1 MKALSV
7 AQPYATLLVLGAK
20 RLETRPWQTA
30 HRGPLAV
37 HAARN
42 LSAAAR
48 ALCRQDP
55 FRSLLR
61 AGGIMS
67 WSDLPRGAV
76 VGAVELTGCARVED
90 LPPPEE
96 PEASLG
102 DFSPGRWVWQLRH
115 PLRLP
120 APLPARGR
128 LGLFDVDLSV
138 TLPQEETVP

>member
-1 MKALSV
+1 MKTLSV
-7 AQPYATLLVLGAK
+7 AQPWAQLLVLGAK
-20 RLETRPWQTA
+20 RLETRRWRTA

-37 HAARN
+37 HAARH

-48 ALCRQDP
+48 ALCRQEP

-61 AGGIMS
+61 AGGVAD
-67 WSDLPRGAV
+67 WGELPLGAV
-76 VGAVELTGCARVED
+76 IGAIEVVDCVRVED

-102 DFSPGRWVWQLRH
+102 DFAPGRWVWQLRR

-120 APLPARGR
+120 TPLPARGR
-128 LGLFDVDLSV
+128 LGLFDVDLAL
-138 TLPQEETVP
+138 TLPEAVP

>member
-1 MKALSV
+1 MKVLSV

-37 HAARN
+37 HAAR
-42 LSAAAR
+42 
-48 ALCRQDP
+48 ALCRQEP

-61 AGGIMS
+61 AGGVAD

-76 VGAVELTGCARVED
+76 VGAVELTGCVRVED

-102 DFSPGRWVWQLRH
+102 DFAPGRWVWHVRRA
-115 PLRLP
+115 LRLP
-120 APLPARGR
+120 QPLPARGR
-128 LGLFDVDLSV
+128 LGLFDADLSL
-138 TLPQEETVP
+138 TLPEEEAVP

>member
-1 MKALSV
+1 MRVLSV
-7 AQPYATLLVLGAK
+7 AQPWAMLLVLGAK
-20 RLETRPWQTA
+20 RLETRAWQTS
-30 HRGPLAV
+30 HRGPLAI

-48 ALCRQDP
+48 ALCRQEP

-61 AGGIMS
+61 AGGVAD
-67 WSDLPRGAV
+67 WSDLPLGAV
-76 VGAVELTGCARVED
+76 VGAVELTDCVRVED

-102 DFSPGRWVWQLRH
+102 DFGPGRWVWRLRR

-120 APLPARGR
+120 VPLPARGR
-128 LGLFDVDLSV
+128 LGLFDLDLSL
-138 TLPQEETVP
+138 TLSEEAVP

>member
-1 MKALSV
+1 MKVLSV

-30 HRGPLAV
+30 HRGPLAI

-48 ALCRQDP
+48 ALCRQEP

-61 AGGIMS
+61 AGGVAS
-67 WSDLPRGAV
+67 WSDLPLGAV
-76 VGAVELTGCARVED
+76 IGAVELTGCLRVED

-102 DFSPGRWVWQLRH
+102 DFAPGRWVWHVRRA
-115 PLRLP
+115 LRLP
-120 APLPARGR
+120 QPLPARGR
-128 LGLFDVDLSV
+128 LGLFDADLSP
-138 TLPQEETVP
+138 TPPEEEAVP